1 MGCLLISLKT
11 VILNIV
17 NEYLRAIKLSNII
30 VGSIKSVEPLQISI
44 GKNVNLPVDF
54 FTFNSRTKYLKYT
67 SFTEEIGQ
75 KVVLVQAVGGQ
86 KYYVI
91 DKLEDTSEDVSFSI
105 LTSYKPIN
113 FTLTNQ
119 KIVSLNEVVLTKN
132 LEALLTLSERELQK
146 LIGKKYLTFKDKSTG
161 KYIIT
166 MEMM

>member
-30 VGSIKSVEPLQISI
+30 VGNIKSVAPLRISI
-44 GKNVNLPVDF
+44 DKNVNLPVDF

-75 KVVLVQAVGGQ
+75 KVVLVWAIGGQ

-113 FTLTNQ
+113 FTLSNQ
-119 KIVSLNEVVLTKN
+119 KIVSLDEIVLSSSLSN
-132 LEALLTLSERELQK
+132 LTSLGERELQK

>member
-30 VGSIKSVEPLQISI
+30 VGNIKSVAPLRISI
-44 GKNVNLPVDF
+44 DKNVNLPVDF
-54 FTFNSRTKYLKYT
+54 FTFNSRTKYLKYK

-75 KVVLVQAVGGQ
+75 KVVLVRAIGGQ

-113 FTLTNQ
+113 FTLSNQ
-119 KIVSLNEVVLTKN
+119 KIVSLDEIVLSSSLSN
-132 LEALLTLSERELQK
+132 LTSLGERELQK